1 MTDHEENFTE
11 ELADS
16 NAISLE
22 IANLIELQGQDITQ
36 ILTRVEGLENQ
47 TVPLKYCWR
56 EIEDQT
62 HALNLWRTLRE
73 WVDWLN
79 VRYFSTGIFQILPCW
94 YRHSAAVEELT
105 ALWAA
110 WMSVYHGNGYSQEAA
125 YWHDRLLWPCV
136 ERLKGYL
143 RDCKLSEHHEA
154 SQSAVSTAAG
164 FEEFI
169 VADTQNLF

>member
-79 VRYFSTGIFQILPCW
+79 VRYFSTGIFQILPC
-94 YRHSAAVEELT
+94 
-105 ALWAA
+105 
-110 WMSVYHGNGYSQEAA
+110 
-125 YWHDRLLWPCV
+125 
-136 ERLKGYL
+136 
-143 RDCKLSEHHEA
+143 
-154 SQSAVSTAAG
+154 
-164 FEEFI
+164 
-169 VADTQNLF
+169 